1 MPQQARNH
9 APEATPAMR
18 TAAREL
24 PKAYDPAA
32 IEERWAKY
40 WVERAPLRGQNA
52 PGIGSH
58 DRAFT
63 VLLPPPNV
71 TGNLHMGHMFE
82 HTESDI
88 LVRWHRMLGETTLW
102 LPGTDH
108 AGIATQMLVER
119 QLVSEGTSRQALG
132 REASSSSACGNGVAT
147 TAARSSPP

>member
-1 MPQQARNH
+1 MPQQAKSTL
-9 APEATPAMR
+9 ESDDAMQPR
-18 TAAREL
+18 REL

-32 IEERWAKY
+32 IEERWAAY
-40 WVERAPLRGQNA
+40 WVEQRLFEVKTPPVGL
-52 PGIGSH
+52 H
-58 DRAFT
+58 DRTFT

-119 QLVSEGTSRQALG
+119 LLVSEGTSRQDLG
-132 REASSSSACGNGVAT
+132 REAFVERVRQWRCYYGGAILASK
-147 TAARSSPP
+147 